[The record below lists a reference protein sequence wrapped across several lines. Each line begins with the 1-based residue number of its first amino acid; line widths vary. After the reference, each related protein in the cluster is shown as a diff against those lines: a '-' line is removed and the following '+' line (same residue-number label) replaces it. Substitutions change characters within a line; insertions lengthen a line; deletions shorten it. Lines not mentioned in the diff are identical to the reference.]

1 MSKAKKMTLPS
12 IDAMDLIIYKPKDL
26 IWAKMKGF
34 PPWPAM
40 VVEPPVDLINQTRKA
55 ESKCV
60 FFFGTRNFAWIETA
74 SIRPFEG
81 TWKEE
86 LSKVGKPNS
95 FKGAMNDIEKYINNP
110 EEIDAMVMLNVANH
124 SSEAD
129 FDKIRDGLNNTHED
143 AENGAADNGVED
155 DVAHKSAT
163 KRTPKSKTVVA
174 STSKAKSNSASKS
187 ATKRRR
193 SSKIIANTKRK
204 RDNSESAGHGIND
217 DYSAAEINATPIRRK
232 INTDALN
239 AIGSTSRRNMNTIA
253 LLDRPVVSR
262 PEAQAI
268 DMNVR
273 SQTLVERDIQ
283 PSNLTFGFLG
293 LGVMGSTIVKD
304 LICTGHKVVVWNRTM
319 SKCKPFLE
327 AGADVKDTPM
337 DVVEAADIIFCC
349 VSDPKASKDLVFGN
363 CGVLQ
368 FKDLCNKAYVE
379 MSTIDP
385 ETSQDIAE
393 GITQCNGRYLEV
405 QIHGTRQEAEDG
417 MLIILAGGDRTVFE
431 ECHSCFKTIAKNT
444 FFLGAEVGNACK
456 VNLILQTIVGVSLVG
471 LAEAL
476 ALADRFSISLKDI
489 IDIFELTSMKS
500 QLLLAKGKEM
510 AKGDFNPQQ
519 PVSHMQ
525 KDLRLVLSMA
535 ENLDQSMPVTAI
547 TNEVF
552 KHTKRLG
559 YSEHDS
565 SAVFVRSRF

>member
-1 MSKAKKMTLPS
+1 MSKAKKFSLPS
-12 IDAMDLIIYKPKDL
+12 ADIMDMPDFKPKDL

-34 PPWPAM
+34 TPWPAM
-40 VVEPPVDLINQTRKA
+40 IVDPPLEMLNQPRKA
-55 ESKCV
+55 HSKCV
-60 FFFGTRNFAWIETA
+60 FFFGSRNFAWIETNNMK
-74 SIRPFEG
+74 PYEG
-81 TWKEE
+81 PWKADMA
-86 LSKVGKPNS
+86 KANKPNS
-95 FKGAMNDIEKYINNP
+95 FKHALQDINNYIEDP
-110 EEIDAMVMLNVANH
+110 TAIDNEISKNAATNH
-124 SSEAD
+124 STEAD
-129 FDKIRDGLNNTHED
+129 FDKIRDGIEVSEED
-143 AENGAADNGVED
+143 NEANDSADVELIED
-155 DVAHKSAT
+155 EIIIPNIRT
-163 KRTPKSKTVVA
+163 PKRTPK
-174 STSKAKSNSASKS
+174 AKSTAAIKSKS
-187 ATKRRR
+187 ATSIKSTNKGRR
-193 SSKIIANTKRK
+193 SSGSVAPKRK
-204 RDNSESAGHGIND
+204 RNASATLEDLNE
-217 DYSAAEINATPIRRK
+217 YFKTTPSRRK
-232 INTDALN
+232 LNTDALSH
-239 AIGSTSRRNMNTIA
+239 IGSSRRNMNSIA

-262 PEAQAI
+262 PETLAI

-273 SQTLVERDIQ
+273 SQTLAERDIT
-283 PSNLTFGFLG
+283 PSNLIFGFLG
-293 LGVMGSTIVKD
+293 LGIMGSTIVKD

-319 SKCKPFLE
+319 AKCRPFQE
-327 AGADVKDTPM
+327 AGADVKETPV
-337 DVVEAADIIFCC
+337 DVVEAADVIFCC

-368 FKDLCNKAYVE
+368 YKDLCNKAYVE

-393 GITQCNGRYLEV
+393 GITHANGRYLEV

-417 MLIILAGGDRTVFE
+417 MLIILAGGDRKVFE

-510 AKGDFNPQQ
+510 AKGEFNPQQ
-519 PVSHMQ
+519 PLSHMQ

-559 YSEHDS
+559 YSDHDS